1 MDKKTNRKTVSEV
14 QVILTVLSVAA
25 LLISNTITAKQ
36 VQFPFGISMT
46 GAVFIFPITYILS
59 DVFSEIYGY
68 RWSRIAA
75 WLGFAMNL
83 IMVIFYE
90 IIIYTPA
97 PSYWEGQE
105 AFQTVLGGTPRVLI
119 AGLLAYLVGGWID
132 DKVFLLMKKG
142 HDRDNS
148 GFMVRAIVSS
158 AVGELFDSLIFLPI
172 AFIGLMPVQNLIVM
186 TITQVVLKTGYEI
199 IVVPITRLVVIR
211 VQVYENGYSWKC

>member
-1 MDKKTNRKTVSEV
+1 MNKKTNRKTVSEV
-14 QVILTVLSVAA
+14 QVILTVISVAA

-83 IMVIFYE
+83 LMVIMYE
-90 IIIYTPA
+90 LVIYTPA
-97 PSYWEGQE
+97 PSYWQNQE
-105 AFQTVLGGTPRVLI
+105 AFQVVLGGTPRVLI

-132 DKVFLLMKKG
+132 DKVFLLLKRKHDDNNKG
-142 HDRDNS
+142 FAS
-148 GFMVRAIVSS
+148 RAIVSS
-158 AVGELFDSLIFLPI
+158 VVGEFFDSLIFLPI
-172 AFIGLMPVQNLIVM
+172 AFLGEMPIQNLVVM
-186 TITQVVLKTGYEI
+186 TFTQVLLKTGYEI
-199 IVVPITRLVVIR
+199 VVVPITRLVVKK
-211 VQVYENGYSWKC
+211 VQAYEDGR

>member
-1 MDKKTNRKTVSEV
+1 MEKTNRKTVSEV

-25 LLISNTITAKQ
+25 LLISNTITTKQ

-83 IMVIFYE
+83 LMVIFYE
-90 IIIYTPA
+90 IVIYTPA

-105 AFQTVLGGTPRVLI
+105 AFQTVLGGTPRTLI

-132 DKVFLLMKKG
+132 DKVFLLLKRGHVGDNKG
-142 HDRDNS
+142 
-148 GFMVRAIVSS
+148 FATRAIVSS

-172 AFIGLMPVQNLIVM
+172 AFIGLMPIQNLMVM
-186 TITQVVLKTGYEI
+186 TVTQVALKTGYEV
-199 IVVPITRLVVIR
+199 IVVPITRLVVKK
-211 VQVYENGYSWKC
+211 VQAYENGR

>member
-1 MDKKTNRKTVSEV
+1 MNKKTNRKTVSEV

-46 GAVFIFPITYILS
+46 GAVFIFPVTYILS

-83 IMVIFYE
+83 LMVIVYE
-90 IIIYTPA
+90 IVIYTPA
-97 PSYWEGQE
+97 PSYWTGQE

-132 DKVFLLMKKG
+132 DKVFLLLKRG
-142 HDRDNS
+142 HDADNK
-148 GFMVRAIVSS
+148 GFAARAIISS
-158 AVGELFDSLIFLPI
+158 AIGELFDSLIFLPI
-172 AFIGLMPVQNLIVM
+172 AFIGLMPIQNLVVM
-186 TITQVVLKTGYEI
+186 TFTQVLLKTGYEI
-199 IVVPITRLVVIR
+199 IVVPITRLVVKK
-211 VQVYENGYSWKC
+211 VQAYEDGR